1 MLDTVFGLPVH
12 PLIVHATTVIVPAA
26 AIAVL
31 LAAVWPRFRRWARWL
46 PLGLAVAAVVL
57 TPLSTESGESLEHR
71 VEHSALIEQHSEL
84 ADGLLPW
91 VLGLLAAAA
100 LLALVMRRE
109 RSAAALTASG
119 AASPSTP
126 ATTPAGSMTTPDTS
140 TDNSPSANSPSANS
154 PSANSPAAG
163 STVATARLP
172 RALLVGAAVL
182 GIVAAA
188 GTTVQVVRIGHSGA
202 EAAWSDAVSQTP
214 APPASS
220 TDGDSDGS

>member
-26 AIAVL
+26 AVAVL
-31 LAAVWPRFRRWARWL
+31 LAALWPRFRRWARWL
-46 PLGLAVAAVVL
+46 PLGLATAAVVL
-57 TPLSTESGESLEHR
+57 TPLSTESGESLERR
-71 VEHSALIEQHSEL
+71 VEHSQLIEQHSEL

-91 VLGLLAAAA
+91 VIGLFVAAL

-109 RSAAALTASG
+109 RAVAAQGVPAPRDASAARGTGATRAS
-119 AASPSTP
+119 
-126 ATTPAGSMTTPDTS
+126 
-140 TDNSPSANSPSANS
+140 
-154 PSANSPAAG
+154 
-163 STVATARLP
+163 

-202 EAAWSDAVSQTP
+202 QAAWSDAVSQTP
-214 APPASS
+214 APPASG
-220 TDGDSDGS
+220 DGDSDGS